1 MWAKLSFRLKITV
14 IFSLCLTI
22 VTIAL
27 TAITLINVRLNIT
40 TPMHERINIVSGIN
54 ESNSTFLMGNINI
67 LVPYLDREF
76 YPLTEEQIEEIIN
89 NIPNDVLGNGV
100 IHSGSL
106 QEQLNTSQLDFSHYS
121 FWIAG
126 LVIIFG
132 SVGAY
137 LVAGLVVNPIK
148 NLSTSIKDIEAH
160 KLDMNIPLPKSN
172 DEIFQLAVSFNL
184 MLNKL
189 HHSFESKQLFAQNA
203 SHELKTP
210 LAIIRADMEVLEM
223 DDNPTMTDYEEV
235 FAEVRN
241 NTERMIDLV
250 EGMLA
255 MGKTL
260 TEKDMITIE
269 MREIF
274 EGILSD
280 LKADIL
286 SKQLTINIEGELTLQ
301 VEKTL
306 FRQALSN
313 LVHNAVRYNV
323 ESGSI
328 HIILSQNQITISDT
342 GIGIPP
348 ESISQLFDPFYRVDN
363 SRSKKIG
370 GNGLGLAI
378 TKNILASH
386 QMDINVHSE
395 IGKGTSITIQI
406 HG

>member
-22 VTIAL
+22 VTVAL

-40 TPMHERINIVSGIN
+40 TPMHEHLNIVSGIN
-54 ESNSTFLMGNINI
+54 ESNSNFVMENINI
-67 LVPYLDREF
+67 TVPYLDRELHS
-76 YPLTEEQIEEIIN
+76 LTEEQIEEFIN
-89 NIPNDVLGNGV
+89 NLPNDVLGNGI

-106 QEQLNTSQLDFSHYS
+106 QEQLNISQLDFSHYS

-160 KLDMNIPLPKSN
+160 RLDMNIPLPKSN
-172 DEIFQLAVSFNL
+172 DEISQLAISFNL

-210 LAIIRADMEVLEM
+210 LAIIRADMEVLGM
-223 DDNPTMTDYEEV
+223 NDNPTMTDYEEV

-286 SKQLTINIEGELTLQ
+286 SKQLTINIEGELTLK

-395 IGKGTSITIQI
+395 IGKGTSITIQV
-406 HG
+406 